1 MLQQQQGHKGFRLNK
16 KPQGIP
22 ISKLA
27 LKEVLELLQITTTQY
42 FELIHNINK
51 GIDTDK
57 NV

>member
-27 LKEVLELLQITTTQY
+27 LKEVLELLQIATIQY
-42 FELIHNINK
+42 FQWIHNINM
-51 GIDTDK
+51 GIDTDEY
-57 NV
+57 V